1 MKNEKIMII
10 DDEKDMLE
18 NCERILERNSYT
30 CISTDD
36 PSEALSMVSEE
47 HPVLVLTDLRMPRKS
62 GMEIL
67 KEVKNLD
74 PSIIVIVFTAFAS
87 IQSAVEAMK
96 EGAFDFIAKPFSADQ
111 LLITIERALNQR
123 RLERDNVNL
132 RTQIEDTYGF
142 DQIIGNS
149 PAINK
154 VFEIIKKVAKTDANV
169 LIYGE
174 SGTGKELTARSI
186 HANSKRRDKAFVP
199 VDCVALSENLL
210 ESELFGHE
218 KGSFTGAHAAKTGLF
233 ELADEGTFFLDEIGK
248 MNLLTQAKLLR
259 VIQEKQFRRVGGSD
273 LKDVDFRVIST
284 TNLDLNK
291 AIEEGTFIED
301 LFWRINVI
309 TIEMPSL
316 RDRKEDIELLANH
329 FLNKFGEKNNK
340 KIKGIARETMDIL
353 KKYHWPGNIRE
364 LQNVIERATSL
375 TDSHYISPLDLEDHL
390 LEGSESGHYRKDIS
404 FKSAKRKWLESF
416 EKKYFFDL
424 LKESNG
430 NISHAAKKAGIDR
443 KTIYRIMK
451 KHGLDNMGVQAESE
465 KSDNVI

>member
-210 ESELFGHE
+210 ESY
-218 KGSFTGAHAAKTGLF
+218 S
-233 ELADEGTFFLDEIGK
+233 
-248 MNLLTQAKLLR
+248 
-259 VIQEKQFRRVGGSD
+259 V
-273 LKDVDFRVIST
+273 
-284 TNLDLNK
+284 
-291 AIEEGTFIED
+291 
-301 LFWRINVI
+301 
-309 TIEMPSL
+309 
-316 RDRKEDIELLANH
+316 
-329 FLNKFGEKNNK
+329 
-340 KIKGIARETMDIL
+340 
-353 KKYHWPGNIRE
+353 
-364 LQNVIERATSL
+364 
-375 TDSHYISPLDLEDHL
+375 
-390 LEGSESGHYRKDIS
+390 
-404 FKSAKRKWLESF
+404 
-416 EKKYFFDL
+416 
-424 LKESNG
+424 
-430 NISHAAKKAGIDR
+430 
-443 KTIYRIMK
+443 MK
-451 KHGLDNMGVQAESE
+451 KVHSPEPMLRRPASLSLLMKEPFFSTRSE
-465 KSDNVI
+465 K